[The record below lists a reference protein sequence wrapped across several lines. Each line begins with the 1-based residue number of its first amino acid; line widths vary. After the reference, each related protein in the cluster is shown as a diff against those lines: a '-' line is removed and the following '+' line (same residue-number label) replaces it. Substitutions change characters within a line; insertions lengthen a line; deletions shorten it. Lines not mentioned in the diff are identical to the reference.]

1 MDPVIVLFGFGVGVL
16 IGLTGVGGGSLMT
29 PLLIL
34 VLGVKPTLAIGTDLA
49 YGAVT
54 KTLGAWR
61 HLRLGNVDL
70 RLSWWLGLGSIPGSL
85 LGVSLIDW
93 LHQAG
98 PADVDAIMLRALAV
112 TLTMVSV
119 SMVIGAPHSYPVEPS
134 LDGRGKLWAVC
145 IGLAVGIVLGLTS
158 VGSGALIGLALIVV
172 FRLGPRRVV
181 GTDVFHAAVL
191 LWVAGLAHWKLGH
204 VDFRLMGNMLLGSL
218 PGVWLGSGATEK
230 IHSLTLRLTM
240 AMVLLASGLGLTA
253 KSGWNV
259 PPLAILGVPAV
270 LGLVLHRR
278 QKMVRCKEFSFERSC
293 PTESE

>member
-1 MDPVIVLFGFGVGVL
+1 MDPIIVLFGLGVGIL

-61 HLRLGNVDL
+61 HLKLGNVDM

-85 LGVSLIDW
+85 MGVGLVDW

-112 TLTMVSV
+112 TLMLVSASTIV
-119 SMVIGAPHSYPVEPS
+119 GAPHSYPVQPE
-134 LDGRGKLWAVC
+134 LGWKGKIWASC
-145 IGLAVGIVLGLTS
+145 IGLAVGVVLGLTS

-172 FRLGPRRVV
+172 FRLAPRRVV

-204 VDFRLMGNMLLGSL
+204 VDFRLMGNMLSGSL

-240 AMVLLASGLGLTA
+240 AMVLLASGLGLLA
-253 KSGWNV
+253 KSGLSISPV
-259 PPLAILGVPAV
+259 AILGVPTL
-270 LGLVLHRR
+270 LGLALHRR
-278 QKMVRCKEFSFERSC
+278 QKLIRCKEFS
-293 PTESE
+293 